1 MKYRYAIIAFV
12 LAFIIQGTLLNT
24 IGIFHTTPN
33 LILCL
38 ALSLAF
44 LYEDEYGGVILG
56 VIFGLFTDICYAQYV
71 GIASL
76 GYLLL
81 CIGAT
86 LIKEIL
92 NKENIAS
99 ILIVTAV
106 GTFLYNVY
114 YWAVMHLFGSSYG
127 ILFVLK
133 QQPVAIAY
141 NLAVVFIIYRVLI
154 KRVVKYHYDRYYK

>member
-1 MKYRYAIIAFV
+1 MKYRYAIIVFFLAFV
-12 LAFIIQGTLLNT
+12 VQGTFLNT
-24 IGIFHTTPN
+24 IGINHITPN

-38 ALSLAF
+38 ALSLSF
-44 LYEDEYGGVILG
+44 LYEDEYCGVILG
-56 VIFGLFTDICYAQYV
+56 IVFGLLTDICYSRYV

-81 CIGAT
+81 CMGTI

-99 ILIVTAV
+99 ILIVTAA
-106 GTFLYNVY
+106 GTFLYNIY
-114 YWAVMHLFGSSYG
+114 YWAVMHLLGSSYG

-133 QQPVAIAY
+133 QQPIAIAY

-154 KRVVKYHYDRYYK
+154 KKVVKYHYDRYYK